1 MLIILNY
8 RFYVG
13 LPSSLVEAEE
23 RRRKSSES
31 SMSGGKF
38 YASKS
43 WLSDFLNNLAYLKS
57 FNNDLHCF
65 LQEIHRKEVLL
76 LHLLLDPL
84 VAETYLPVWEECC
97 LLQVVRF
104 LEVTSYI
111 KG

>member
-1 MLIILNY
+1 MIPQLTQCPLPKNLIYHLMEILIKVYSLYHALYILDISDRKYSKQMLIILND

-43 WLSDFLNNLAYLKS
+43 
-57 FNNDLHCF
+57 
-65 LQEIHRKEVLL
+65 
-76 LHLLLDPL
+76 
-84 VAETYLPVWEECC
+84 
-97 LLQVVRF
+97 
-104 LEVTSYI
+104 
-111 KG
+111 